1 MVYGYEVIM
10 MRDELRNLLKSQ
22 DLNTVN
28 PSAFKQVGGVVFPDQ
43 AAAFSLADFGSIVD
57 AFRAVHLPAYGSA
70 IPQSAKNA
78 SVTNDGDLLAVT
90 GNTVAVVQAVQ
101 ISTTG
106 TDPATCALN
115 LNGVLVANANADPAA
130 TQPVVLPYPLIV
142 DSAGSLSVSGSSA
155 DLTLVCTYYT
165 ISQ

>member
-1 MVYGYEVIM
+1 VIAV
-10 MRDELRNLLKSQ
+10 RDELRNLLKSQ

-43 AAAFSLADFGSIVD
+43 AAAFSLADFASIVD
-57 AFRAVHLPAYGSA
+57 SFRAVHLPAYGSA
-70 IPQSAKNA
+70 IPQSAKTS
-78 SVTNDGDLLAVT
+78 SVNNDGDLLAMS

-106 TDPATCALN
+106 SDPATCALN
-115 LNGVLVANANADPAA
+115 LNGVLLVNANADPAA
-130 TQPVVLPYPLIV
+130 TQPVVLPYPIVV
-142 DSAGSLSVSGSSA
+142 DSAGPLSVSGSSA
-155 DLTLVCTYYT
+155 DLTLTCTYYT